1 MEENFV
7 LSPTRNVDAFSQQNL
22 HSLITE
28 ATPLAQSLTS
38 NTPYIAIGRGS
49 SDQIYL
55 GFDVE
60 LPDLPLNFSIHAE
73 QFLVVN
79 LTSNQEPKLRDLAI
93 SNDGSHCYAPCG
105 HCCQFLQE
113 INKGNEIQTLI
124 TEPTGPRFMPL
135 EMLLPQ
141 SFSRYSTI
149 SDDVPDVLLLRD
161 NGLTLKNSYGVFKEM
176 ALAAANRSYAP
187 HSNAP
192 SGVVLCDR
200 GGKMYSGSYLE
211 SVADIPSLGPLQAA
225 LVNFVIDTGGRE
237 FKNIVVAVL
246 VETRSSFPQADTAK
260 MIIQKIAPECSF
272 NAYHAQSS

>member
-1 MEENFV
+1 M
-7 LSPTRNVDAFSQQNL
+7 
-22 HSLITE
+22 
-28 ATPLAQSLTS
+28 
-38 NTPYIAIGRGS
+38 
-49 SDQIYL
+49 
-55 GFDVE
+55 E
-60 LPDLPLNFSIHAE
+60 LPDLPLNFSIHAV
-73 QFLVVN
+73 QFLVVSLKLN
-79 LTSNQEPKLRDLAI
+79 FDLALRDLAI
-93 SNDGSHCYAPCG
+93 SNDGSHYYAPCG

-124 TEPTGPRFMPL
+124 TEPTGPGFMPL